1 MAWDR
6 PRKLAFP
13 PAVRRAILKRDKWCA
28 HCGERR
34 ATQAD
39 HIKPVAE
46 GGGNTI
52 ENGQGLCDPCHDAKT
67 AAEARRGYR
76 RWNTEKRP
84 MQRHPGER
92 HPGILD

>member
-1 MAWDR
+1 
-6 PRKLAFP
+6 
-13 PAVRRAILKRDKWCA
+13 VRRAILERDTWCA
-28 HCGERR
+28 HCGERQS
-34 ATQAD
+34 TQAD

-52 ENGQGLCDPCHDAKT
+52 DNGQGLCDPCHDIKT
-67 AAEARRGYR
+67 AAEARRGYK